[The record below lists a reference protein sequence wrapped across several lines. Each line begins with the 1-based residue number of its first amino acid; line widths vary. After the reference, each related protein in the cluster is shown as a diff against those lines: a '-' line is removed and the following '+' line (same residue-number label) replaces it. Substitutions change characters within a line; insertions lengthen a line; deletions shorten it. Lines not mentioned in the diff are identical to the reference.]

1 MNLKIYEYWFEYL
14 KRSEGYKECCEAGGV
29 GEYWAL
35 HEDFGNVHA
44 VTFDQWWPEHK
55 HLFLEKVTR
64 PPMDRITNID
74 QLSQRDFDDPDTLII
89 NVNIYEESSVLTDA
103 LRKLLKQVASF
114 KHREK
119 DDSTSQYFIATNTKP
134 DTLKIALEVYDKVES
149 ERAKGSSVST
159 AYTEAGKTISSISEK
174 HCSASG
180 KVVHPEDLIAE
191 VKEIYRMAKTMI
203 KNVAQPDV
211 HFAEF
216 SMRYGKSQFP
226 LPKNTARA
234 CDD

>member
-1 MNLKIYEYWFEYL
+1 ML
-14 KRSEGYKECCEAGGV
+14 
-29 GEYWAL
+29 
-35 HEDFGNVHA
+35 
-44 VTFDQWWPEHK
+44 
-55 HLFLEKVTR
+55 
-64 PPMDRITNID
+64 
-74 QLSQRDFDDPDTLII
+74 
-89 NVNIYEESSVLTDA
+89 
-103 LRKLLKQVASF
+103 
-114 KHREK
+114 
-119 DDSTSQYFIATNTKP
+119 
-134 DTLKIALEVYDKVES
+134 
-149 ERAKGSSVST
+149 

-226 LPKNTARA
+226 LPKKYSQGLRRLINHMLNPSVFSVGAIGQPRA
-234 CDD
+234 NIPPAEEDRSMTYLPQ